1 RLKFLWNTRSVIDD
15 RKPYGVA
22 SRLDKEL
29 NFVARPRESRRV
41 GNKVRKDV
49 PYLARI
55 NRNVRKIRRNAG
67 NQPQVIGFNQQAEV
81 RQDIFNET
89 FRRDDLKSL
98 PHLTRFETRK
108 IEEIVDHAKQA
119 LGVFSGRKQQLK
131 LFCVERPNFLLEQK
145 MKSHPNAR

>member
-1 RLKFLWNTRSVIDD
+1 MRSNDFLCNSKSKSDAGYLIRTGNSKKALQYPRLKFLLNTRSVIDD

-81 RQDIFNET
+81 RQDIFN
-89 FRRDDLKSL
+89 
-98 PHLTRFETRK
+98 
-108 IEEIVDHAKQA
+108 
-119 LGVFSGRKQQLK
+119 
-131 LFCVERPNFLLEQK
+131 RPFG
-145 MKSHPNAR
+145 